1 MSVSAS
7 QVKALRE
14 ATFAPMLDCKKAL
27 EATGGDVPRAID
39 WLREKGLAKAAK
51 KSGRSAEEGLVECYV
66 HPGNRVA
73 VMVEV
78 NCETD
83 FVARSPEFKALVRE
97 IMLQVA
103 MSNPVSVDVD
113 MLPPEL
119 VEKEKSIF
127 RQRAIEEGKSGELAD
142 KVAEGRLSK
151 FYQEVCLLLQPY
163 IKNEDI
169 TVRELL
175 QQAIGKLGE
184 NIVVHRFARFEL
196 GN

>member
-1 MSVSAS
+1 M
-7 QVKALRE
+7 
-14 ATFAPMLDCKKAL
+14 
-27 EATGGDVPRAID
+27 
-39 WLREKGLAKAAK
+39 
-51 KSGRSAEEGLVECYV
+51 
-66 HPGNRVA
+66 
-73 VMVEV
+73 
-78 NCETD
+78 
-83 FVARSPEFKALVRE
+83 ARSPEFKALVHE
-97 IMLQVA
+97 VMLQVA

-113 MLPPEL
+113 TLPAEL

-127 RQRAIEEGKSGELAD
+127 RQRAIEEGKSSELAD

-151 FYQEVCLLLQPY
+151 FYQEACLLLQPY

-184 NIVVHRFARFEL
+184 NIVVHRFSRFEL

>member
-1 MSVSAS
+1 MGVSAS

-14 ATFAPMLDCKKAL
+14 ATFSPMLDCKKAL
-27 EATGGDVPRAID
+27 EATDGDVLRAID

-51 KSGRSAEEGLVECYV
+51 KSGRSAGEGLVECYV

-83 FVARSPEFKALVRE
+83 FVARSPEFKALVHE
-97 IMLQVA
+97 VMLQVA

-113 MLPPEL
+113 TLPAEL

-127 RQRAIEEGKSGELAD
+127 RQRAIEEGKSSALAD

-151 FYQEVCLLLQPY
+151 FYQEACLLQQPY

-175 QQAIGKLGE
+175 QQSIGKLGE
-184 NIVVHRFARFEL
+184 NIVVHRFARYEL

>member
-1 MSVSAS
+1 
-7 QVKALRE
+7 
-14 ATFAPMLDCKKAL
+14 MLDCKKAL
-27 EATGGDVPRAID
+27 EATDGDVLRAID

-83 FVARSPEFKALVRE
+83 FVARSPEFKALVHE
-97 IMLQVA
+97 VMLQVA

-113 MLPPEL
+113 TLPAEL

-127 RQRAIEEGKSGELAD
+127 RQRAIEEGKSSALAD

-151 FYQEVCLLLQPY
+151 FYQEACLLQQPY

-175 QQAIGKLGE
+175 QQSIGKLGE
-184 NIVVHRFARFEL
+184 NIVVHRFARYEL

>member
-1 MSVSAS
+1 MSDSAS

-27 EATGGDVPRAID
+27 EATAGDVPRAID

-83 FVARSPEFKALVRE
+83 FVARSPEFKALVHE

>member
-14 ATFAPMLDCKKAL
+14 ATLPRCLTAKAL
-27 EATGGDVPRAID
+27 EATNGDVPRAID

-83 FVARSPEFKALVRE
+83 FVARSPEFKALVHE
-97 IMLQVA
+97 VMLQVA

-113 MLPPEL
+113 TLPAEL

-127 RQRAIEEGKSGELAD
+127 RQRAIEEGKSSELAD
-142 KVAEGRLSK
+142 KVAEGRLAK
-151 FYQEVCLLLQPY
+151 FYQEACLLPSRTSRT
-163 IKNEDI
+163 K
-169 TVRELL
+169 TLL
-175 QQAIGKLGE
+175 CVNCCSSRLA
-184 NIVVHRFARFEL
+184 NWART
-196 GN
+196 

>member
-1 MSVSAS
+1 MSVSAI

-83 FVARSPEFKALVRE
+83 FVARSPEFKALVHE

-127 RQRAIEEGKSGELAD
+127 RQRAIEEGKSGELAE

>member
-1 MSVSAS
+1 MGVIAS

-14 ATFAPMLDCKKAL
+14 ATFSLMLDCKKAL
-27 EATGGDVPRAID
+27 EATDGDVLRAID

-83 FVARSPEFKALVRE
+83 FVARSPEFKALVHE
-97 IMLQVA
+97 VMLQVA

-113 MLPPEL
+113 TLPAEL

-127 RQRAIEEGKSGELAD
+127 RQRAIEEGKSSALAD

-151 FYQEVCLLLQPY
+151 FYQEACLLQQPY

-175 QQAIGKLGE
+175 QQSIGKLGE
-184 NIVVHRFARFEL
+184 NIVVHRFARYEL